1 MLKICSSKEEL
12 LSILESR
19 AEQSSAKAEEA
30 ARAIID
36 EVRKNGDKALKEYT
50 KKFDRVELD
59 SLYLDTDE
67 QERLI
72 SLLPKEMYETMEK
85 AAENIRRF
93 HLKQLQRSY
102 VDTYDGKV
110 LGQRIMP
117 LERVGL
123 YIPGGTAAYPSTV
136 LMNAIPAKVA
146 GVKDLVL
153 ATPAKEGGINPAVAA
168 AARICGVDK
177 ILLVGGAQGIA
188 AMAYGT
194 ESVKRVDKIVGPG
207 NMYVAAAK
215 RLVFGKVDIDMIAG
229 PSEVLVIADR
239 YADPSYVAADLLSQ
253 AEHDVMAA
261 VVLLSDSRELI
272 DKVSSEVKRQLKL
285 LPRSEIAASSV
296 NNFGCALLVRDIKE
310 ACDIS
315 NEIAPEHLELSVK
328 APFEILEDITNAGS
342 VFLGENAPEPLGD
355 YFAGPNHVL
364 PTNGTARFSS
374 PLSVDGFMKKQSF
387 LYCSRE
393 GLEAVKD
400 DVIRF
405 AEYEGL
411 GAHANSVRIRFEK
424 R

>member
-1 MLKICSSKEEL
+1 MLRFCKNKEEL
-12 LSILESR
+12 LSLLGSR
-19 AEQSSAKAEEA
+19 AEETSSKAEA
-30 ARAIID
+30 AAKEII
-36 EVRKNGDKALKEYT
+36 ENVRKDGDKALREYT
-50 KKFDRVELD
+50 LKFDKVELSD
-59 SLYLDTDE
+59 LYLSESE

-72 SLLPKEMYETMEK
+72 SMLPAELYKTMEK
-85 AAENIRRF
+85 AADNIRRY
-93 HLKQLQRSY
+93 HEKQLQRSY

-123 YIPGGTAAYPSTV
+123 YIPGGTASYPSTV

-153 ATPAKEGGINPAVAA
+153 ATPAKKDGISPAVAA

-177 ILLVGGAQGIA
+177 ILLAGGAQGIA
-188 AMAYGT
+188 ALAYGT
-194 ESVKRVDKIVGPG
+194 ESVKKVDKIVGPG

-229 PSEVLVIADR
+229 PSEVLVIADE
-239 YADPSYVAADLLSQ
+239 YANPEYVAADLLSQ
-253 AEHDVMAA
+253 AEHDAMAA
-261 VVLLSDSRELI
+261 VVLLTDSKSLAE
-272 DKVSSEVKRQLKL
+272 KVCKEVEKQLAL
-285 LPRSEIAASSV
+285 LPRCEIAALSV
-296 NNFGCALLVRDIKE
+296 NNFGCVLVTKDIKE

-315 NEIAPEHLELSVK
+315 NEVAPEHLELSVK
-328 APFEILEDITNAGS
+328 APFEILEDIKNAGS
-342 VFLGENAPEPLGD
+342 VFLGEYSPEPLGD

-374 PLSVDGFMKKQSF
+374 PLCVDSFMKKQSF
-387 LYCSRE
+387 LYCSRK

-400 DVIRF
+400 DVIGF

-411 GAHANSVRIRFEK
+411 GAHANSVRIRFK
-424 R
+424 D